1 MGRGGGGSGGNHGG
15 GGGHF
20 ITEAVEV
27 VDTFAMVDAP
37 ARIIAQCTELLTTD
51 Q

>member
-1 MGRGGGGSGGNHGG
+1 MGRGGGGSGGSHGG
-15 GGGHF
+15 GGGIS
-20 ITEAVEV
+20 ITEAVEA
-27 VDTFAMVDAP
+27 VDTLAVVDAP

>member
-1 MGRGGGGSGGNHGG
+1 MEVVTEVVEAIS
-15 GGGHF
+15 

-27 VDTFAMVDAP
+27 VGTFAMVDAP